1 MSHWTELQFRAAN
14 YFIYHQVRQYGRHL
28 DETECM
34 QEGWR
39 AFLTARRQYPQV
51 AGCCSFSVLAER
63 LIWEALEQ
71 YRIRRN
77 RLIGLESP
85 LSLDMQCGE
94 SCESVGNRYFRK
106 TGDCSNSVALWD
118 FAQRQGD
125 VKHRILR
132 QLYFQLDDQEI
143 IEANGLYPE
152 EYYALL
158 EELQA
163 AFEEWQAI

>member
-51 AGCCSFSVLAER
+51 AGCCSFSVFAER

-85 LSLDMQCGE
+85 LSLELRKRGQPLFQK
-94 SCESVGNRYFRK
+94 NRR
-106 TGDCSNSVALWD
+106 
-118 FAQRQGD
+118 
-125 VKHRILR
+125 
-132 QLYFQLDDQEI
+132 
-143 IEANGLYPE
+143 
-152 EYYALL
+152 LL
-158 EELQA
+158 Q
-163 AFEEWQAI
+163 